1 MFNITRNGLDAIGKE
16 LGVISNNIA
25 NANTN
30 AFKRSR
36 SEFVDFYSKALSS
49 NPKTKSGLG
58 AMLQGTQKIM
68 KQGSP
73 ILTGSALDLN
83 IAGTGF
89 FVLSPREGA
98 DPRFTRDGSFSLDAS
113 GNMITTEGFNVAGYV
128 RDQAGNI
135 NYSSA
140 VPLNIPLTIEDNGK
154 QLLLSKIDINNKGI
168 IETTYGLNTIIK
180 RGQIALAKFNNEIQL
195 KSTGANTYQATEAS
209 GVQILG
215 SAMTSNFGQILAG
228 ALESS
233 NTNISIEMINL
244 IKTQQAFN
252 GNARILQSNVEVTR
266 RLMS

>member
-1 MFNITRNGLDAIGKE
+1 MFNITKNGLGAIGKE

-49 NPKTKSGLG
+49 NPKTKAGLG
-58 AMLQGTQKIM
+58 SMLQGTQKIM

-83 IAGTGF
+83 ISGTGF
-89 FVLSPREGA
+89 FVLSPKEDA
-98 DPRFTRDGSFSLDAS
+98 DPRFTRDGSFSLDAT
-113 GNMITTEGFNVAGYV
+113 GNLITTEGFNVAGYE
-128 RDQAGNI
+128 RDQDGNI

-140 VPLNIPLTIEDNGK
+140 LPLNIPLTLEEDGK
-154 QLLLSKIDINNKGI
+154 LLLLSKIDINNRGH
-168 IETTYGLNTIIK
+168 IETTYGLNTIIQ
-180 RGQIALAKFNNEIQL
+180 RGQVALAKFNNEIKL
-195 KSTGANTYQATEAS
+195 KSTGANTYQATQES
-209 GVQILG
+209 GAQILG
-215 SAMTSNFGQILAG
+215 AAMSSNFGQILSG
-228 ALESS
+228 SLESS
-233 NTNISIEMINL
+233 NTNISMEMINL

-266 RLMS
+266 RLMG

>member
-1 MFNITRNGLDAIGKE
+1 MFNITKNGLDAIGKE

-49 NPKTKSGLG
+49 NPNTKTGLG
-58 AMLQGTQKIM
+58 SMLQGTQKIM

-89 FVLSPREGA
+89 FILSPKEDA
-98 DPRFTRDGSFSLDAS
+98 DPRFTRDGSFSLDAN
-113 GNMITTEGFNVAGYV
+113 GNLITTEGFNVAGFL
-128 RDQAGNI
+128 RDNEGNL

-140 VPLNIPLTIEDNGK
+140 VPLNIPLSIEENGK
-154 QLLLSKIDINNKGI
+154 LLILSKVNVNNQGE
-168 IETTYGLNTIIK
+168 IESTYGLNTIIK
-180 RGQIALAKFNNEIQL
+180 RGQIALAKFNNEIKL
-195 KSTGANTYQATEAS
+195 KSTGANTYQATQES
-209 GVQILG
+209 GEQVIG
-215 SAMTSNFGQILAG
+215 SAMTSNFGQILSG

-233 NTNISIEMINL
+233 NTNISAEMINL